1 MGISTPSFVL
11 SPSLTKG
18 PQRLRDLDSFVTPV
32 DSRIREVHSAT
43 TRAAVRMTAFTRETS
58 QGTVKRVVVTG
69 TGVVSCFGC
78 DSNKFYDSL
87 LNGES
92 GVRKIK
98 AFDVDGWSTDFAAWI
113 DPETVETDNYVS
125 PKLLR
130 RLDPFLTYALV
141 SAKKCLEDAG
151 LSIGSEAFE
160 NLDKTRSGVLCGS
173 GMGGLEIYSEGVEKL
188 LTKGHKRMSPFFIPY
203 AITNMASALIGM
215 DTGFMGPNYSV
226 STACATG
233 NFMINNAAMHIR
245 RGDCDICLAG
255 GTEAAVVPIGVGGFI
270 ACRALSSRKDSPT
283 TASRPWDKN
292 RDGFVMGE
300 GAGILCLESLEHAL
314 NRGAP
319 ILAEYLGGAQSC
331 DAHHITEPRQDGSGV
346 RVCINN
352 ALEDA
357 GVHKEQVEYI
367 NAHAT
372 STPAGDLAEFR
383 AVRSVF
389 DGDVGH
395 VKMNA
400 TKSMIGHALGAAG
413 GLEAVATVKAI
424 ETGKIHPTVNVTDI
438 EQEVDIDIV
447 PHVMQEAEIGVG
459 ISNSFGFGGHNST
472 VVFGKYDGN

>member
-1 MGISTPSFVL
+1 
-11 SPSLTKG
+11 
-18 PQRLRDLDSFVTPV
+18 
-32 DSRIREVHSAT
+32 
-43 TRAAVRMTAFTRETS
+43 
-58 QGTVKRVVVTG
+58 
-69 TGVVSCFGC
+69 
-78 DSNKFYDSL
+78 
-87 LNGES
+87 
-92 GVRKIK
+92 
-98 AFDVDGWSTDFAAWI
+98 
-113 DPETVETDNYVS
+113 
-125 PKLLR
+125 
-130 RLDPFLTYALV
+130 
-141 SAKKCLEDAG
+141 
-151 LSIGSEAFE
+151 
-160 NLDKTRSGVLCGS
+160 
-173 GMGGLEIYSEGVEKL
+173 
-188 LTKGHKRMSPFFIPY
+188 
-203 AITNMASALIGM
+203 M